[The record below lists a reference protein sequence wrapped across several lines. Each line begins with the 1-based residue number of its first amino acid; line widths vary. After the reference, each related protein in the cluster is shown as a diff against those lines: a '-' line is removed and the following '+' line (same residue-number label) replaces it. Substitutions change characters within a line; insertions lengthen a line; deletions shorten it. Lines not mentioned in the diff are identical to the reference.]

1 MNLIGVPDGPAAV
14 FFDAARRAG
23 KAMDLAMRIRRR
35 GEVDYGTLKAF
46 ASFIGM
52 SEFDLRT
59 WCLPSL
65 EKAQIIEILRR
76 SPGEIVGVEEQV
88 GVAAPILV
96 QTAVLWRQNE
106 PTAEERCAIASSD
119 HLAYAPMGESQHR
132 TILEQ
137 EGFPAA
143 SHRGVLVAL
152 RGLHM
157 LRRQRSERLGEDVLY
172 SPYVWGTEAVEIAEF
187 MANLP
192 PNERD
197 VLASLSRTALER
209 PGTVLDDLAPNSRLV
224 AGARKV
230 GLIDSTRVLTQGGT
244 ARGFAFSPALERQL
258 HYGATDVAHERK
270 LFVAHILYGHRYEMW
285 GRGRIEKPLALVR
298 ALIARGAVGPTTS
311 IREDYPLLE
320 AQGIVSVDVRS
331 DGLAFLRLVKPD
343 VAEDSL
349 ELLQAALGDE
359 EGTGGDNPLDALWLP
374 GTFTTPERDR
384 RQAPE
389 LEASD
394 EAEVISA
401 TVERLREETQRT
413 VRGEEV

>member
-1 MNLIGVPDGPAAV
+1 MIDVPDGPAAV
-14 FFDAARRAG
+14 VFDASRRAG

-35 GEVDYGTLKAF
+35 GEVDYATLKAF
-46 ASFIGM
+46 ASFTGV

-65 EKAQIIEILRR
+65 QEAGIIDILR
-76 SPGEIVGVEEQV
+76 SSSEVLGVEELV
-88 GVAAPILV
+88 GVGAPILV
-96 QTAVLWRQNE
+96 QAAVLWRQNQ
-106 PTAEERCAIASSD
+106 PTVEERCGIASSD

-137 EGFPAA
+137 EGFPPDIHQAVF
-143 SHRGVLVAL
+143 GAL
-152 RGLHM
+152 RAVQM

-187 MANLP
+187 MSNLP

-209 PGTVLDDLAPNSRLV
+209 PGTALEDVASNSRLV

-230 GLIDSTRVLTQGGT
+230 GLIDSTRVLTQGGS
-244 ARGFAFSPALERQL
+244 ARSFAFSPALERQL

-285 GRGRIEKPLALVR
+285 GRGRIEHPLALVR
-298 ALIARGAVGPTTS
+298 ALLNRGAVGPTTS

-320 AQGIVSVDVRS
+320 AQGIVSVDVRP
-331 DGLAFLRLVKPD
+331 DGRAFLHLVKSD

-349 ELLQAALGDE
+349 ELLQAALGDVDE
-359 EGTGGDNPLDALWLP
+359 TGGDNPLDALWLP

-394 EAEVISA
+394 EAEVINA
-401 TVERLREETQRT
+401 TVERLRDDTQRT
-413 VRGEEV
+413 IRGEEV